1 LAADRRP
8 AQEENAGSNVGL
20 RPRVGRPLIASGIAF
35 GLLSSAALGVS
46 DLTAGLLA
54 RRIGSLRVAA
64 GELFVSMLLLLVLLR
79 LSGLTLPS
87 DPGWI
92 LWIGLVGTL
101 RAFGYFAL
109 VRAFSLGP
117 VAVVSPIIAS
127 NSAVTVLAGVILLGE
142 RPSPAQYIAV
152 IIGSIGSLIVAL
164 SLNRSKGKGTG
175 SIIAPGPAFAIV
187 AMVCLS
193 IVVAAQQPPIRQVGW
208 LQTIALR
215 RIVEVCVTWATLGLA
230 YLVVPARLGL
240 RPWHSLPP
248 SGAAGSS
255 PSSRMTAMR
264 RVIGSRS
271 LRFLVAIGFVD
282 TIGLSAL
289 ALALSVGPAWLF
301 GLVGT
306 TGPLV
311 AITYGLVVLRERL
324 LPQQWLGIGLVAAA
338 VLLAAV
344 G

>member
-1 LAADRRP
+1 
-8 AQEENAGSNVGL
+8 
-20 RPRVGRPLIASGIAF
+20 LITSGIAF

-64 GELFVSMLLLLVLLR
+64 GELLVSMVLLLILLR
-79 LSGLTLPS
+79 LNGLTLPS
-87 DPGWI
+87 DPGWV

-101 RAFGYFAL
+101 RAVGYFAL
-109 VRAFSLGP
+109 VRAFNVGP

-127 NSAVTVLAGVILLGE
+127 NSAVTVLAGVVLLGE
-142 RPSPAQYIAV
+142 RPSPAQYVAV
-152 IIGSIGSLIVAL
+152 IIGSVGSLLVAL
-164 SLNRSKGKGTG
+164 SLNRSKRMG
-175 SIIAPGPAFAIV
+175 SIIGPGPAFAIV

-215 RIVEVCVTWATLGLA
+215 RIFEVCLTWAALGLA
-230 YLVVPARLGL
+230 YFLLPARLGL
-240 RPWHSLPP
+240 RPWRSAAS
-248 SGAAGSS
+248 SGDVGWAPGSRIALIRS
-255 PSSRMTAMR
+255 AL
-264 RVIGSRS
+264 GSRS
-271 LRFLVAIGFVD
+271 FRFLVAIGIVD

-324 LPQQWLGIGLVAAA
+324 RPQQWFGIGLVAVA
-338 VLLAAV
+338 VLLAAL